1 LQPGD
6 IEKALDNYRVT
17 RNILSPLIDLVINL
31 TTRQRPH
38 DLDPEKSLVFE
49 DDEAIAVQLY
59 SNKNLIPVLFIFW
72 LDNDRFS
79 LFIEDKEVID
89 EFLNDGSEVEKTLAC
104 ATTILRHEIFRVRYT
119 RKGKI
124 RKVIYTYATITE
136 NGTIVKHED
145 QSVLAITMPWHK
157 NERSEHNFDPWL

>member
-1 LQPGD
+1 MALQPGD
-6 IEKALDNYRVT
+6 IEKALNNYRTT
-17 RNILSPLIDLVINL
+17 RNLLSPLIDLVINKM
-31 TTRQRPH
+31 QR
-38 DLDPEKSLVFE
+38 DLDAAKSLVFE

-59 SNKNLIPVLFIFW
+59 SNENLIPVLFIFW

-89 EFLNDGSEVEKTLAC
+89 EFVNDELDVQKTLTC
-104 ATTILRHEIFRVRYT
+104 TETILSNEIFRVRFT
-119 RKGKI
+119 RNGKI

-157 NERSEHNFDPWL
+157 NERSEHTFDSWLK